1 MVKVMVNDGD
11 NGDDDDDDDLLLSR
25 FKEYA
30 NGHRN
35 QGFQI
40 CSIIIRI
47 ITSDSSMI
55 LEVQEAAVI
64 MKMKVSTPV
73 MPLKLVTIDLDIT
86 LLHIS
91 LGQGTLDGTCC

>member
-1 MVKVMVNDGD
+1 MVKVMVNDGDNGD

-55 LEVQEAAVI
+55 LEVQQATVI
-64 MKMKVSTPV
+64 MKMKTSRILTLVSTPV
-73 MPLKLVTIDLDIT
+73 MPLKLVTIDLF
-86 LLHIS
+86 S
-91 LGQGTLDGTCC
+91 GVPAWY